1 MAGFAEYKERKLER
15 LRLGQATCEFTELLS
30 DPDTRI
36 ALVPLTEGEYSISL
50 AEADKCLAGDNPAG
64 LSLRDETQ
72 RQLVI
77 FYAARQMGN
86 LEIKFF
92 DDVREVLELDAHDI
106 NHLYDVYLEMV
117 AMNSPS
123 MMGMSEDDFL
133 ALSSA
138 LPKIRWSE
146 LSGPQWYAAQR
157 FLNSIRPH
165 LLTASFSG
173 SPSTMKSTETK
184 PPQESATSAE

>member
-1 MAGFAEYKERKLER
+1 MAGFAEFQQRRLER
-15 LRLGQATCEFTELLS
+15 LRLGQATCEIAPLLS
-30 DPDTRI
+30 DPETRI

-77 FYAARQMGN
+77 FYAARQLGD
-86 LEIKFF
+86 LTIKFF
-92 DDVREVLELDAHDI
+92 DDPREVGELEAHDV
-106 NHLYDVYLEMV
+106 NHLYDIYLEMV
-117 AMNSPS
+117 ALNSPS
-123 MMGMSEDDFL
+123 MMGMTEEDFL
-133 ALSSA
+133 ALSVA
-138 LPKIRWSE
+138 LPKIKWSE

-173 SPSTMKSTETK
+173 SPSTVKSTPTNDE
-184 PPQESATSAE
+184 PISAESAA